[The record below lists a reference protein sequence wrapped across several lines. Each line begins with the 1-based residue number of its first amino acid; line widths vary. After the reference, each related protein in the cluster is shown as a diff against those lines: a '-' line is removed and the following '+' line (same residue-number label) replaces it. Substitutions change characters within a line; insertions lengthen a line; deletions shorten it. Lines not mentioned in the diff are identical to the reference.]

1 MNDQITEISSTSLLS
16 LFETT
21 KSQRA
26 SFLSGI
32 KDAAINGDAKP
43 LNILLQAKCMA
54 EIAKE
59 ICDDKDLKEL
69 YLSEGEKEGKSFTY
83 LNANFS
89 KSEVGVKY
97 DYSKCGD
104 TILEDLQAQVA
115 ALNEDIKARQKLLQ
129 AIPEG
134 KEMADPENG
143 NMLCRPSKSSTTQYI
158 VKLL

>member
-1 MNDQITEISSTSLLS
+1 MNDQLQELSSTSLLS

-26 SFLSGI
+26 SFLQGV
-32 KDAAINGDAKP
+32 KEAALNGGAKP

-54 EIAKE
+54 ELAKE
-59 ICDDKDLKEL
+59 ICDDPDLKEL
-69 YLSEGEKEGKSFTY
+69 YLIDGEKEGKTFTY

-89 KSEVGVKY
+89 RSEVGVKY
-97 DYSKCGD
+97 DYSKCND
-104 TILEDLQAQVA
+104 TVLDDIQAEA
-115 ALNEDIKARQKLLQ
+115 SALADKIKARQKMLQ
-129 AIPEG
+129 SIPQGQEL
-134 KEMADPENG
+134 ADPTNG